1 MHKPENE
8 TFDMRVFGRIRLHQT
23 EPPGGPGTLF
33 CSYSGIFFSLP
44 VGDMLHFILFS
55 VDLFPTI

>member
-8 TFDMRVFGRIRLHQT
+8 TLDMRVFGRIRLHQT
-23 EPPGGPGTLF
+23 EPPGGPGPFVLLL
-33 CSYSGIFFSLP
+33 IRDFFPLP